1 MRRRGVNFEVEGG
14 EVQREDVFIP
24 PLETEK
30 KKLLDLD
37 CASEQTPPQR
47 PFSSFRG
54 HLIQLGSFEKHYISS
69 PR

>member
-30 KKLLDLD
+30 KNCWTWIARANKRLRRGLFPH
-37 CASEQTPPQR
+37 SEATL
-47 PFSSFRG
+47 SS
-54 HLIQLGSFEKHYISS
+54 
-69 PR
+69 